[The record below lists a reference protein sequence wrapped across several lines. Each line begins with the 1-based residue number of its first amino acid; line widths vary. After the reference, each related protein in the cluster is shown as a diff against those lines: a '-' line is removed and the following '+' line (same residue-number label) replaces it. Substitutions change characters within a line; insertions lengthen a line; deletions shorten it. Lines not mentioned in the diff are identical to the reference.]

1 MIDAHLHLW
10 DKQHGMVDGLPVYD
24 LGGGRSQFG
33 SVVRQMTPAYINDG
47 VNSVERLLANMDFAQ
62 VAGAV
67 VTQEYIDGNQ
77 DAYLRQVRQ
86 AHPLRLRVSALYEEK
101 SLGDI
106 SWADG
111 WWTGSLNPCWP
122 VRCRPG
128 YGRCSAQA
136 RARAPRRF
144 SWYCSGLAWPPAWL
158 FVRTVPYGGWISDG
172 MQPGAA

>member
-67 VTQEYIDGNQ
+67 V
-77 DAYLRQVRQ
+77 
-86 AHPLRLRVSALYEEK
+86 S
-101 SLGDI
+101 
-106 SWADG
+106 
-111 WWTGSLNPCWP
+111 
-122 VRCRPG
+122 PG
-128 YGRCSAQA
+128 VY
-136 RARAPRRF
+136 RR
-144 SWYCSGLAWPPAWL
+144 
-158 FVRTVPYGGWISDG
+158 
-172 MQPGAA
+172 QPGRLPAAGTPGASPTAAGQRPV

>member
-86 AHPLRLRVSALYEEK
+86 AHPCGCGSAPCMRK
-101 SLGDI
+101 SPWGI
-106 SWADG
+106 FPGRTASKSAPAG
-111 WWTGSLNPCWP
+111 W
-122 VRCRPG
+122 RI
-128 YGRCSAQA
+128 
-136 RARAPRRF
+136 
-144 SWYCSGLAWPPAWL
+144 
-158 FVRTVPYGGWISDG
+158 RT
-172 MQPGAA
+172 